1 MCSQIFSKATSVSA
15 GNFRAPTECVASFKV
30 LITGNL
36 TTHDF
41 FVKKFER
48 ALLQTV
54 EFNRLRRFGRLR
66 DFSRSCFSLACA
78 ARIIFLP
85 KAGGQQRR
93 FAGVFDR
100 RRRILYVWF
109 GRRSSSMDPD
119 DYDPIAA
126 ALKEDIGKGDI
137 TTEFFVPEALHAS
150 GRIVAHEPAVVAGT
164 ATAAEIFR
172 KIDPET
178 NVQIVR
184 PDGEAV
190 PPGDVVIEVRGLAR
204 SILKAERVAL
214 NFLQRL
220 CGVAT
225 LTRQFVDA
233 VGNHPAKILDTRK
246 TTPGLRAL
254 EKAAVVAGGGVNH
267 RSGLFDMVL
276 VKDNHLAALNGL
288 SGFSDQIRRLRT
300 ERPNVRIEVEA
311 DDLEQ
316 ARAFVEIDGI
326 DVILL
331 DNMVP
336 AQIREA
342 LALRKNNIKFEA
354 SGGITLK
361 NVRRVAATG
370 VDYISI
376 GALTNAARAIDL
388 GLEMNHVHG

>member
-1 MCSQIFSKATSVSA
+1 
-15 GNFRAPTECVASFKV
+15 
-30 LITGNL
+30 
-36 TTHDF
+36 
-41 FVKKFER
+41 
-48 ALLQTV
+48 
-54 EFNRLRRFGRLR
+54 
-66 DFSRSCFSLACA
+66 
-78 ARIIFLP
+78 
-85 KAGGQQRR
+85 
-93 FAGVFDR
+93 
-100 RRRILYVWF
+100 
-109 GRRSSSMDPD
+109 MDPD
-119 DYDPIAA
+119 DYNPIAA

-150 GRIVAHEPAVVAGT
+150 ARIVAHEPAVVAGT
-164 ATAAEIFR
+164 RTAAEIFR
-172 KIDPET
+172 KIDPAT
-178 NVQIVR
+178 DVQIVR
-184 PDGEAV
+184 ADGEAV
-190 PPGDVVIEVRGLAR
+190 VTGDIVIEVRGLAR

-220 CGVAT
+220 CGIAT

-288 SGFSDQIRRLRT
+288 SGFSDQIRRLRK

-331 DNMVP
+331 DNMEP

-342 LALRKNNIKFEA
+342 LALRRNNLKFEA

-361 NVRRVAATG
+361 NVRRIAATG

-388 GLEMNHVHG
+388 GLEINHVHG

>member
-1 MCSQIFSKATSVSA
+1 M
-15 GNFRAPTECVASFKV
+15 E
-30 LITGNL
+30 
-36 TTHDF
+36 
-41 FVKKFER
+41 
-48 ALLQTV
+48 
-54 EFNRLRRFGRLR
+54 
-66 DFSRSCFSLACA
+66 
-78 ARIIFLP
+78 
-85 KAGGQQRR
+85 
-93 FAGVFDR
+93 
-100 RRRILYVWF
+100 
-109 GRRSSSMDPD
+109 PD

-126 ALKEDIGKGDI
+126 ALREDIGKGDI
-137 TTEFFVPEALHAS
+137 TTDFFVSEGLHAT
-150 GRIVAHEPAVVAGT
+150 GRIVAHESAVVAGT
-164 ATAAEIFR
+164 ATAAQIFR
-172 KIDPET
+172 TIDPGT
-178 NVQIVR
+178 DVQIIR

-190 PPGDVVIEVRGLAR
+190 AAGDIVIEVRGLAR

-233 VGNHPAKILDTRK
+233 VGDHPAKILDTRK

-276 VKDNHLAALNGL
+276 VKDNHLAALGGL
-288 SGFSDQIRRLRT
+288 SGFADQIRRLRK
-300 ERPNVRIEVEA
+300 ERPNIRIEVEA

-342 LALRKNNIKFEA
+342 LALRRNNIKFEA

-361 NVRRVAATG
+361 NVRRIAATG
-370 VDYISI
+370 VDYISV
-376 GALTNAARAIDL
+376 GALTHSPRAIDL
-388 GLEMNHVHG
+388 SLELTHVGS

>member
-1 MCSQIFSKATSVSA
+1 M
-15 GNFRAPTECVASFKV
+15 E
-30 LITGNL
+30 
-36 TTHDF
+36 
-41 FVKKFER
+41 
-48 ALLQTV
+48 
-54 EFNRLRRFGRLR
+54 
-66 DFSRSCFSLACA
+66 
-78 ARIIFLP
+78 
-85 KAGGQQRR
+85 
-93 FAGVFDR
+93 
-100 RRRILYVWF
+100 
-109 GRRSSSMDPD
+109 PD

-126 ALKEDIGKGDI
+126 ALREDIGKGDV
-137 TTEFFVPEALHAS
+137 TTDFFVSEGLHAS
-150 GRIVAHEPAVVAGT
+150 GRIVAHESAVVAGT
-164 ATAAEIFR
+164 GTAAQVFR
-172 KIDPET
+172 TIDPAT
-178 NVQIVR
+178 DVQIVR
-184 PDGEAV
+184 PDGDAV
-190 PPGDVVIEVRGLAR
+190 AAGEIVIEVRGLAR

-220 CGVAT
+220 CGIAT

-276 VKDNHLAALNGL
+276 VKDNHLAALGGL
-288 SGFSDQIRRLRT
+288 AGFADQIRRLRK
-300 ERPNVRIEVEA
+300 ERPDVRIEVEA

-331 DNMVP
+331 DNMEP

-342 LALRKNNIKFEA
+342 LALRRNSIKFEA

-361 NVRRVAATG
+361 NVRRIAATG

-376 GALTNAARAIDL
+376 GALTNSARAVDL
-388 GLEMNHVHG
+388 GLEMTHVHG

>member
-1 MCSQIFSKATSVSA
+1 MNA
-15 GNFRAPTECVASFKV
+15 
-30 LITGNL
+30 
-36 TTHDF
+36 
-41 FVKKFER
+41 
-48 ALLQTV
+48 
-54 EFNRLRRFGRLR
+54 
-66 DFSRSCFSLACA
+66 
-78 ARIIFLP
+78 
-85 KAGGQQRR
+85 
-93 FAGVFDR
+93 
-100 RRRILYVWF
+100 
-109 GRRSSSMDPD
+109 D

-150 GRIVAHEPAVVAGT
+150 GRIVAHEPAIVAGT
-164 ATAAEIFR
+164 GTAAEIFR
-172 KIDPET
+172 KIDPAID
-178 NVQIVR
+178 VQIVR
-184 PDGEAV
+184 SDGEAV
-190 PPGDVVIEVRGLAR
+190 VAGDIVIEVRGLAR
-204 SILKAERVAL
+204 SILTAERVAL

-220 CGVAT
+220 CGIAT

-246 TTPGLRAL
+246 TTPGLRVL

-276 VKDNHLAALNGL
+276 VKDNHLAALGGL
-288 SGFSDQIRRLRT
+288 SGFADQIRRIRK
-300 ERPNVRIEVEA
+300 ERPDIRIEVEA

-331 DNMVP
+331 DNMEP

-342 LALRKNNIKFEA
+342 LALRRNNMKFEA

-361 NVRRVAATG
+361 NVRRIAATG